1 MSKNIKKILKE
12 KMNHLFETKGFE
24 DMEVAFGVKGKSDN
38 LDSEEAG
45 QFGSMET
52 VEDYF
57 NKKNKKGTDLG
68 EPSAQPALNKV
79 HKEDKKDADDY
90 YKKVAERMVGFQ
102 KTDESEPSQ
111 IGESINEVV
120 GIGTVLGVAALGLAA
135 KWAAGKVNNYILNKQ
150 FKKTGEKEEIK
161 NAEGKIVS
169 VMYGYEYK
177 DGTHYWGVD
186 VQSGE
191 GDEGMNEK
199 NTFMFKDEKAKD
211 VKNYLSKGG
220 SAQEPGGMDG
230 SKGYF
235 PKNVGPFTADQKI
248 SRGTNESVNE
258 EFDSPKVDR
267 EDDQTEPEDVYST
280 EALGTG
286 MQALKYDNE
295 GTEVYDK
302 FEERMEDLNDGDET
316 YEKLKKYSEKY
327 LKHKYEDPDEYHYT
341 PKVRVTDK
349 AIKSEGYSDIN
360 KENIFKVKGTI
371 KNKGQIIKLVD
382 RLPSRVRVDET
393 VFSITDGQNSY
404 RLVWEGAEDGE
415 VIITHEKN
423 TNIVNESINKMRHL
437 WEFKSSDSNKK
448 VIKENDDVFLKMM
461 NKARG
466 KESLNETVAVNA
478 KANKATIN
486 KLAKGLPN
494 DADLGAKCRQLI
506 KQDGNCTQKLKDM
519 AKDNPNDKDLGA
531 ACRKMCK

>member
-24 DMEVAFGVKGKSDN
+24 DMEVAFGVKDKSDN

-45 QFGSMET
+45 QFGPMET

-57 NKKNKKGTDLG
+57 DKISKKGTKLG
-68 EPSAQPALNKV
+68 EPSVQPALTKV

-90 YKKVAERMVGFQ
+90 YKEVAKRMVGFQ
-102 KTDESEPSQ
+102 KTDESEPTQ
-111 IGESINEVV
+111 IGE
-120 GIGTVLGVAALGLAA
+120 A
-135 KWAAGKVNNYILNKQ
+135 
-150 FKKTGEKEEIK
+150 
-161 NAEGKIVS
+161 
-169 VMYGYEYK
+169 
-177 DGTHYWGVD
+177 
-186 VQSGE
+186 
-191 GDEGMNEK
+191 
-199 NTFMFKDEKAKD
+199 
-211 VKNYLSKGG
+211 
-220 SAQEPGGMDG
+220 
-230 SKGYF
+230 
-235 PKNVGPFTADQKI
+235 
-248 SRGTNESVNE
+248 
-258 EFDSPKVDR
+258 FDSPKVDR
-267 EDDQTEPEDVYST
+267 KDDQTEPEDVYDT

-295 GTEVYDK
+295 GTEVHDK
-302 FEERMEDLNDGDET
+302 FEERMEDLNDGDAT

-341 PKVRVTDK
+341 PKVRATDK
-349 AIKSEGYSDIN
+349 AIKSEGYSDIG

-371 KNKGQIIKLVD
+371 KNKKQIIKLVD

-415 VIITHEKN
+415 VIVTHEKN
-423 TNIVNESINKMRHL
+423 VSIVNESINKMRHL
-437 WEFKSSDSNKK
+437 WEFKSSDSTTTKKNITESSNESFKRMFNK
-448 VIKENDDVFLKMM
+448 LK
-461 NKARG
+461 G

-506 KQDGNCTQKLKDM
+506 KQDDNCTQKLKDM
-519 AKDNPNDKDLGA
+519 AKDNSNDSKLGA
-531 ACRKMCK
+531 ACRKMFK

>member
-12 KMNHLFETKGFE
+12 KLNHLFETKGFE
-24 DMEVAFGVKGKSDN
+24 DMEVAFGVKDKSDN

-45 QFGSMET
+45 QFGPMET

-57 NKKNKKGTDLG
+57 DKISKKGTKLG
-68 EPSAQPALNKV
+68 EPSVQPALTKV

-90 YKKVAERMVGFQ
+90 YKEVAKRMVGFQ
-102 KTDESEPSQ
+102 KTDESEPTQ
-111 IGESINEVV
+111 IG
-120 GIGTVLGVAALGLAA
+120 
-135 KWAAGKVNNYILNKQ
+135 
-150 FKKTGEKEEIK
+150 
-161 NAEGKIVS
+161 
-169 VMYGYEYK
+169 
-177 DGTHYWGVD
+177 
-186 VQSGE
+186 
-191 GDEGMNEK
+191 
-199 NTFMFKDEKAKD
+199 
-211 VKNYLSKGG
+211 
-220 SAQEPGGMDG
+220 
-230 SKGYF
+230 
-235 PKNVGPFTADQKI
+235 
-248 SRGTNESVNE
+248 ESVNE

-267 EDDQTEPEDVYST
+267 KDDQTEPEDVYDT

-295 GTEVYDK
+295 GTEVHDK
-302 FEERMEDLNDGDET
+302 FEERMEDLNDGDAT

-341 PKVRVTDK
+341 PKVRATDK
-349 AIKSEGYSDIN
+349 AIKSEGYSDIG

-371 KNKGQIIKLVD
+371 KNKKQIIKLVD

-415 VIITHEKN
+415 VIVTHEKN
-423 TNIVNESINKMRHL
+423 VSIVNESINKMRHL
-437 WEFKSSDSNKK
+437 WEFKSSDSTTTKKNITESSDESFKRMFNK
-448 VIKENDDVFLKMM
+448 LK
-461 NKARG
+461 G

-478 KANKATIN
+478 KANKSTIN

-519 AKDNPNDKDLGA
+519 AKDNSNDSKLGA
-531 ACRKMCK
+531 ACREMCK

>member
-24 DMEVAFGVKGKSDN
+24 DMEVAFGVKDKSDN

-45 QFGSMET
+45 QFGPMET

-57 NKKNKKGTDLG
+57 DKISKKGTKLG
-68 EPSAQPALNKV
+68 EPSVQPALTKV

-90 YKKVAERMVGFQ
+90 YKEVAKRMVGFQ
-102 KTDESEPSQ
+102 KTDESEPTQ
-111 IGESINEVV
+111 IGE
-120 GIGTVLGVAALGLAA
+120 A
-135 KWAAGKVNNYILNKQ
+135 
-150 FKKTGEKEEIK
+150 
-161 NAEGKIVS
+161 
-169 VMYGYEYK
+169 
-177 DGTHYWGVD
+177 
-186 VQSGE
+186 
-191 GDEGMNEK
+191 
-199 NTFMFKDEKAKD
+199 
-211 VKNYLSKGG
+211 
-220 SAQEPGGMDG
+220 
-230 SKGYF
+230 
-235 PKNVGPFTADQKI
+235 
-248 SRGTNESVNE
+248 
-258 EFDSPKVDR
+258 FDSPKVDR
-267 EDDQTEPEDVYST
+267 KDDQTEPEDVYDT

-295 GTEVYDK
+295 GTEVHDK
-302 FEERMEDLNDGDET
+302 FEERMEDLNDGDAT

-341 PKVRVTDK
+341 PKVRATDK
-349 AIKSEGYSDIN
+349 AIKSEGYSDIG

-371 KNKGQIIKLVD
+371 KNKKQIIKLVD

-415 VIITHEKN
+415 VIVTHEKN
-423 TNIVNESINKMRHL
+423 VSIVNESINKMRHL
-437 WEFKSSDSNKK
+437 WEFKSSDSTTTKKNITESSDESFKRMFNK
-448 VIKENDDVFLKMM
+448 LK
-461 NKARG
+461 G

-519 AKDNPNDKDLGA
+519 AKDNSNDSKLGA
-531 ACRKMCK
+531 ACRKMFK

>member
-12 KMNHLFETKGFE
+12 KMNHLFETTGFE
-24 DMEVAFGVKGKSDN
+24 DMEVAFGVKDKSDN

-45 QFGSMET
+45 QFGPMET

-57 NKKNKKGTDLG
+57 DKISKKGTKLG
-68 EPSAQPALNKV
+68 EPSVQPALTKV

-90 YKKVAERMVGFQ
+90 YKEVAKRMVGFQ
-102 KTDESEPSQ
+102 KTDESEPTQ
-111 IGESINEVV
+111 IGE
-120 GIGTVLGVAALGLAA
+120 A
-135 KWAAGKVNNYILNKQ
+135 
-150 FKKTGEKEEIK
+150 
-161 NAEGKIVS
+161 
-169 VMYGYEYK
+169 
-177 DGTHYWGVD
+177 
-186 VQSGE
+186 
-191 GDEGMNEK
+191 
-199 NTFMFKDEKAKD
+199 
-211 VKNYLSKGG
+211 
-220 SAQEPGGMDG
+220 
-230 SKGYF
+230 
-235 PKNVGPFTADQKI
+235 
-248 SRGTNESVNE
+248 
-258 EFDSPKVDR
+258 FDSPKVNR
-267 EDDQTEPEDVYST
+267 KDDQTEPEDVYDT

-295 GTEVYDK
+295 GTEVHDK
-302 FEERMEDLNDGDET
+302 FEERMEDLNDGDAT

-349 AIKSEGYSDIN
+349 PINEGMFGDDFEDIPNHRELIDGWLKDGNRKAINDYISGLNGPEKEDAQNYLKGKTSKSSDLREGYSDIG

-371 KNKGQIIKLVD
+371 KNKKQIIKLVD

-415 VIITHEKN
+415 VIVTHEKN
-423 TNIVNESINKMRHL
+423 VSIVNESINKMRHL
-437 WEFKSSDSNKK
+437 WEFKSSDSTTTKKNITESSDESFKRMFNK
-448 VIKENDDVFLKMM
+448 LK
-461 NKARG
+461 G

-506 KQDGNCTQKLKDM
+506 KQDDNCTQKLKDM
-519 AKDNPNDKDLGA
+519 AKDNSNDSKLGA
-531 ACRKMCK
+531 ACRKMFK

>member
-24 DMEVAFGVKGKSDN
+24 DMEVAFGVKDKSDN

-45 QFGSMET
+45 QFGPMET

-57 NKKNKKGTDLG
+57 DKISKKGTKLG
-68 EPSAQPALNKV
+68 EPSVQPALTKV
-79 HKEDKKDADDY
+79 HKEDKKDDDDY
-90 YKKVAERMVGFQ
+90 YKEVAKRMVGFQ
-102 KTDESEPSQ
+102 KTDESEPTQ
-111 IGESINEVV
+111 IGE
-120 GIGTVLGVAALGLAA
+120 A
-135 KWAAGKVNNYILNKQ
+135 
-150 FKKTGEKEEIK
+150 
-161 NAEGKIVS
+161 
-169 VMYGYEYK
+169 
-177 DGTHYWGVD
+177 
-186 VQSGE
+186 
-191 GDEGMNEK
+191 
-199 NTFMFKDEKAKD
+199 
-211 VKNYLSKGG
+211 
-220 SAQEPGGMDG
+220 
-230 SKGYF
+230 
-235 PKNVGPFTADQKI
+235 
-248 SRGTNESVNE
+248 
-258 EFDSPKVDR
+258 FDSPKVDR
-267 EDDQTEPEDVYST
+267 KDDQTEPEDVYDT

-302 FEERMEDLNDGDET
+302 FEERMEDLNDGDAT

-341 PKVRVTDK
+341 PKVRATDK
-349 AIKSEGYSDIN
+349 AIKSEGYSDIG

-371 KNKGQIIKLVD
+371 KNKKQIIKLVD

-415 VIITHEKN
+415 VIVTHEKN
-423 TNIVNESINKMRHL
+423 VSIVNESINKMRHL
-437 WEFKSSDSNKK
+437 WEFKSSDSTTTKKNITESSDESFKRMFNK
-448 VIKENDDVFLKMM
+448 LK
-461 NKARG
+461 G

-494 DADLGAKCRQLI
+494 DTDLGAKCRQLI

-519 AKDNPNDKDLGA
+519 AKDNSNDSKLGA
-531 ACRKMCK
+531 ACREMCK

>member
-24 DMEVAFGVKGKSDN
+24 DMEVAFGVKDKSDN

-45 QFGSMET
+45 QFGPMET

-57 NKKNKKGTDLG
+57 DKISKKGTKLG
-68 EPSAQPALNKV
+68 EPSVQPALTKV

-90 YKKVAERMVGFQ
+90 YKEVAKRMVGFQ
-102 KTDESEPSQ
+102 KTDESEPTQ
-111 IGESINEVV
+111 IGE
-120 GIGTVLGVAALGLAA
+120 A
-135 KWAAGKVNNYILNKQ
+135 
-150 FKKTGEKEEIK
+150 
-161 NAEGKIVS
+161 
-169 VMYGYEYK
+169 
-177 DGTHYWGVD
+177 
-186 VQSGE
+186 
-191 GDEGMNEK
+191 
-199 NTFMFKDEKAKD
+199 
-211 VKNYLSKGG
+211 
-220 SAQEPGGMDG
+220 
-230 SKGYF
+230 
-235 PKNVGPFTADQKI
+235 
-248 SRGTNESVNE
+248 
-258 EFDSPKVDR
+258 FDSPKVDR
-267 EDDQTEPEDVYST
+267 KDDQTEPEDVYDT

-295 GTEVYDK
+295 GTEVHDK
-302 FEERMEDLNDGDET
+302 FEERMEDLNDGDAT

-341 PKVRVTDK
+341 PKVRATDK
-349 AIKSEGYSDIN
+349 AIKSEGYSDIG

-371 KNKGQIIKLVD
+371 KNKKQIIKLVD

-415 VIITHEKN
+415 VIVTHEKN
-423 TNIVNESINKMRHL
+423 VSIVNESINKMRHL
-437 WEFKSSDSNKK
+437 WEFKSSDSTTTKKNITESSDESFKRMFNK
-448 VIKENDDVFLKMM
+448 LK
-461 NKARG
+461 G

-519 AKDNPNDKDLGA
+519 AKDNSNDSKLGA
-531 ACRKMCK
+531 ACREMCK

>member
-57 NKKNKKGTDLG
+57 NKKNKKGTKLG

-90 YKKVAERMVGFQ
+90 YKEVAKRMVGFQ
-102 KTDESEPSQ
+102 KTDESEPTQ
-111 IGESINEVV
+111 IGE
-120 GIGTVLGVAALGLAA
+120 A
-135 KWAAGKVNNYILNKQ
+135 
-150 FKKTGEKEEIK
+150 
-161 NAEGKIVS
+161 
-169 VMYGYEYK
+169 
-177 DGTHYWGVD
+177 
-186 VQSGE
+186 
-191 GDEGMNEK
+191 
-199 NTFMFKDEKAKD
+199 
-211 VKNYLSKGG
+211 
-220 SAQEPGGMDG
+220 
-230 SKGYF
+230 
-235 PKNVGPFTADQKI
+235 
-248 SRGTNESVNE
+248 
-258 EFDSPKVDR
+258 FDPPKVDR

-448 VIKENDDVFLKMM
+448 VIKEDDDVFLKMM

-494 DADLGAKCRQLI
+494 DADLGEKCRQLI

-519 AKDNPNDKDLGA
+519 AKDNPNDTKLGA
-531 ACRKMCK
+531 ACREMCK

>member
-57 NKKNKKGTDLG
+57 NKKNKKGTKLG
-68 EPSAQPALNKV
+68 EPSVQPALTKV

-90 YKKVAERMVGFQ
+90 YKEVAKRMVGFQ
-102 KTDESEPSQ
+102 KTDESEPTQ
-111 IGESINEVV
+111 IGESLN
-120 GIGTVLGVAALGLAA
+120 TV
-135 KWAAGKVNNYILNKQ
+135 
-150 FKKTGEKEEIK
+150 
-161 NAEGKIVS
+161 
-169 VMYGYEYK
+169 
-177 DGTHYWGVD
+177 
-186 VQSGE
+186 
-191 GDEGMNEK
+191 
-199 NTFMFKDEKAKD
+199 
-211 VKNYLSKGG
+211 
-220 SAQEPGGMDG
+220 
-230 SKGYF
+230 
-235 PKNVGPFTADQKI
+235 
-248 SRGTNESVNE
+248 
-258 EFDSPKVDR
+258 KVDR
-267 EDDQTEPEDVYST
+267 EEDQTEPEDVYST

-349 AIKSEGYSDIN
+349 AIKSEGYSDIG

-371 KNKGQIIKLVD
+371 KNKEQIIKLVD

-393 VFSITDGQNSY
+393 VFSITDGHNSY

-437 WEFKSSDSNKK
+437 WEFKSSNSNKK
-448 VIKENDDVFLKMM
+448 VIKENDDVFFKMM
-461 NKARG
+461 NNVRG

-519 AKDNPNDKDLGA
+519 AKDNPNDTKLGA
-531 ACRKMCK
+531 VCRKMCK